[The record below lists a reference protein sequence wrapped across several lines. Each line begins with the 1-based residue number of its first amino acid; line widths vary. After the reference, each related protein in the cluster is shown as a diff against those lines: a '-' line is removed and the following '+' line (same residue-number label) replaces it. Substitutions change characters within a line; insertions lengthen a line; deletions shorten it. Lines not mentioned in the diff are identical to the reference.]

1 MKAQNQ
7 LLDDLFTIASD
18 HNRFRED
25 RVDDMVPLLLSV
37 EEEKFLPDTTTWQRS
52 DSAWRD
58 FKPQVLR
65 QKQAEQAFFVD
76 FVQKIFKKYDD
87 VMAFSWNQ
95 SQDYPGYYGGYFF
108 SFDILWLSINGHS
121 MIPLVGLEDE
131 WGNTRYA
138 FLETDLIV
146 SPPLFLMKIIE
157 KKERISWKE
166 ADFKARDRYHK
177 MVKEPFDVF
186 LIFLQSLHR
195 AYHTNYFIDLFGW
208 FSDVQIDRNGL
219 NLKNVIWEPKNR
231 VE

>member
-1 MKAQNQ
+1 MNASNH
-7 LLDDLFTIASD
+7 LLDKLFTIASD
-18 HNRFRED
+18 HNMSREA
-25 RVDDMVPLLLSV
+25 RVAFMEILLLSV
-37 EEEKFLPDTTTWQRS
+37 EEEKFLPESTIWQRS

-58 FKPQVLR
+58 FKPQILK

-76 FVQKIFKKYDD
+76 FVQKIFKKYEDI
-87 VMAFSWNQ
+87 MAFSWNQ
-95 SQDYPGYYGGYFF
+95 SQDHPGYYGSYFF
-108 SFDILWLSINGHS
+108 SFDILWLSINGNS
-121 MIPLVGLEDE
+121 MIPQVGLEDE

-146 SPPLFLMKIIE
+146 SPPLFLVKVIE
-157 KKERISWKE
+157 KKERIYWN
-166 ADFKARDRYHK
+166 AYNKARDRYANI
-177 MVKEPFDVF
+177 VKEPFDVF
-186 LIFLQSLHR
+186 LIFLQSLHL